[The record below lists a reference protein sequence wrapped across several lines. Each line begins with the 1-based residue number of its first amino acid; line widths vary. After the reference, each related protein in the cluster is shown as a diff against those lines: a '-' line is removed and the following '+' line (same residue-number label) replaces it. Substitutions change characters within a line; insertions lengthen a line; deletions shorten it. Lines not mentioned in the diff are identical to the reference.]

1 MLSYKQDWVKI
12 PRSEVKSLSKL
23 KDYDFDDKYVAN
35 SHGDV
40 YRVKGREG
48 IKLICKKMSPY
59 ENRDHYIEYVLTDRY
74 GEKKH
79 INAQRIV
86 AGLFL
91 KRVPGKNYV
100 NHKDG
105 NRLNND
111 VSNLEWVSHSEN
123 IKHSWNV
130 VRKEGKYKFKRR
142 VVEQ

>member
-91 KRVPGKNYV
+91 
-100 NHKDG
+100 
-105 NRLNND
+105 
-111 VSNLEWVSHSEN
+111 
-123 IKHSWNV
+123 
-130 VRKEGKYKFKRR
+130 
-142 VVEQ
+142 